1 MTPGSTPSANSGRAT
16 TTFELL
22 QRARGGDRAA
32 LDGLFARLLPSLRR
46 WAHGRLRRGARDG
59 GADTADLVQQAMV
72 GALRHLDHFEPKRR
86 DALRAYLRKA
96 IRNRVVDEERRTGR
110 RPRQVTLDQADLAA
124 EPGLSPL
131 GRLLSREQEE
141 RLQQAIEKLGI
152 DDRELVIARLDLGYS
167 YAQIALACGRPTA
180 DAARMAVHRALL
192 RLAEEMGAD

>member
-1 MTPGSTPSANSGRAT
+1 MTPGSTPSADSGRAT

-22 QRARGGDRAA
+22 QRARGGDRDA
-32 LDGLFARLLPSLRR
+32 LDGLFSRLLPSLRR

-59 GADTADLVQQAMV
+59 ADTADLVQQAMV
-72 GALRHLDHFEPKRR
+72 GALRHLDRFEPKRR

-96 IRNRVVDEERRTGR
+96 IRNRVVDEERKTGR

-131 GRLLSREQEE
+131 GRLLSREQEQ
-141 RLQQAIEKLGI
+141 RLQNAIEKLGI

-192 RLAEEMGAD
+192 RLAEEMGTD

>member
-1 MTPGSTPSANSGRAT
+1 MDSGSPT
-16 TTFELL
+16 TTLELL
-22 QRARGGDRAA
+22 QRARGGDRDA
-32 LDGLFARLLPSLRR
+32 LDGLFSRLLPSLRR
-46 WAHGRLRRGARDG
+46 WAHGRLRRGARD

-96 IRNRVVDEERRTGR
+96 IRNRVVDEVRRSDR

-141 RLQQAIEKLGI
+141 RLQRAIEKLGV
-152 DDRELVIARLDLGYS
+152 DDRELVVARLDLGYS
-167 YAQIALACGRPTA
+167 YAQRALACGRPTA

-192 RLAEEMGAD
+192 RLAEEMGTD